1 MKDDLKG
8 VGVGSDD
15 DQFGDASI
23 ECLGGLVGA
32 LLDLLQRGALGNQ
45 VEQLGGE
52 LLGCEGLG
60 SFGDGLNSIGL
71 TILLKKI
78 IFAIIKIRQLIA
90 RLEGWERSAKRYV
103 KVSFR
108 WLFLTSNPKTP

>member
-1 MKDDLKG
+1 MKDNLKG
-8 VGVGSDD
+8 VGIGSDD
-15 DQFGDASI
+15 DEFGDASI

-45 VEQLGGE
+45 VEQLGGK

-60 SFGDGLNSIGL
+60 SFGDGLNRIGL

-90 RLEGWERSAKRYV
+90 CLGRVGKKCQEICKSIISVVISHFK
-103 KVSFR
+103 
-108 WLFLTSNPKTP
+108 P